1 MGIGEG
7 AFALS
12 QVHGEQLPLPGL
24 ADQAKESA
32 GSGNSAALPSLGAVG
47 PVSENPVLSSNP
59 RRVPPHPGGPW
70 ATAKSGL
77 DRTHPCP
84 AQGLPQDMLV
94 AICIK
99 GFRFGG
105 EDPRSGGWAQST
117 HPHRGELPRGPRNM
131 HVGLHSACGNP
142 NRSSSLGSRPHVLEE
157 TLVEPYT
164 PRGSYTPGQA
174 LSGTA
179 GPDLGPERAR
189 GPGSEGERGEL
200 SRRTQGPPWGVPTSL
215 LDLPSVLARVTQG
228 GPPPCSPHP
237 LLPRGL

>member
-1 MGIGEG
+1 MPPGTRGPQGTCLRVEVAIGEG

-24 ADQAKESA
+24 ADQARESA
-32 GSGNSAALPSLGAVG
+32 GGRNSAALPSLGAVG
-47 PVSENPVLSSNP
+47 PVSENSVLSSTP

-84 AQGLPQDMLV
+84 AQCLPQDMLA

-99 GFRFGG
+99 GFRSGG
-105 EDPRSGGWAQST
+105 GRPRSGGWAQST
-117 HPHRGELPRGPRNM
+117 HPHRGEVLRGPRDT

-157 TLVEPYT
+157 TPVEPYT

-174 LSGTA
+174 LPGTA
-179 GPDLGPERAR
+179 GPGLGPERAK
-189 GPGSEGERGEL
+189 
-200 SRRTQGPPWGVPTSL
+200 
-215 LDLPSVLARVTQG
+215 
-228 GPPPCSPHP
+228 
-237 LLPRGL
+237 